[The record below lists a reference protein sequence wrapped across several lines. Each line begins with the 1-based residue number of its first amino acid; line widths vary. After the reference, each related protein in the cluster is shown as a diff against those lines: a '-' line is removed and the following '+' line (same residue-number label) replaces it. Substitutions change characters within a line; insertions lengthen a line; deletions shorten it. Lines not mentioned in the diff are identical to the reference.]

1 MNDPLHAHDKET
13 QMTPHNILNAMN
25 GGQSKPHFDE
35 EKQNVKKRKIGDAI
49 EIERKCIH
57 IVFITSLSAT
67 FD

>member
-25 GGQSKPHFDE
+25 GGQSKRHFDE
-35 EKQNVKKRKIGDAI
+35 EKQNVKKRKIGDTI
-49 EIERKCIH
+49 EIERKSIH
-57 IVFITSLSAT
+57 RVFTRSLSAT